1 MRSVSLFI
9 LSVAALAAP
18 AAASDPVL
26 GAAVQANVVAMTV
39 DLTPAYAN
47 VKIEG
52 GAGTLADGAV
62 SRYRSG
68 QVKALIPLSGKSA
81 VGAVTSGGAAA
92 GGAPAGGP
100 AGGQGGEQN

>member
-1 MRSVSLFI
+1 MRSVSLVL
-9 LSVAALAAP
+9 LSVAAMATP
-18 AAASDPVL
+18 AAASDPDL
-26 GAAVQANVVAMTV
+26 GTAVQTNIVAMTV

-81 VGAVTSGGAAA
+81 VGAVTSGGGVA
-92 GGAPAGGP
+92 GGAPAAGGP
-100 AGGQGGEQN
+100 GGGQN